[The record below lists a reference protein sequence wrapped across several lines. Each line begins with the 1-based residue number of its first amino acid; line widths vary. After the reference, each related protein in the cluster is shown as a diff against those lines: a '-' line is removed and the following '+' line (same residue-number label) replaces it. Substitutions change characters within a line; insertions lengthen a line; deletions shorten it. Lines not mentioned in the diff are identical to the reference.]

1 MIGVF
6 LKNKAGMLCFVM
18 PPQTERPAIAGFHY
32 IAGTNNVT
40 IALEDGGHETIT
52 ADIAPELRGSFASE
66 ETILVV
72 HVDDKSRFEREYSAP
87 LTR

>member
-18 PPQTERPAIAGFHY
+18 PPQAERPPITGFHY
-32 IAGTNNVT
+32 IAGSNNVT
-40 IALEDGGHETIT
+40 IALEDGRHETLT
-52 ADIAPELRGSFASE
+52 ADIAPELRGAFNSADS
-66 ETILVV
+66 ILVV